1 MEKILACVLAIALLL
16 TMSSCRPNEE
26 SATEKTTLIPAAVE
40 EDAEETS
47 GEQEEA
53 AERSDPDKAGETA
66 MSETQVKPSVPGD
79 QGLTEQSETAVP
91 EEQQNEEEVQQASF
105 TQQHFTLRNG
115 RVIGYWLYT
124 PAGAME
130 NMPLILYR
138 HGGSG
143 KGDDLELVTQ
153 ADSLPQYLQ
162 NGQLAPEAYVLIPQ
176 LPAACRGWEDVQEA
190 LMQLVSAVQ
199 ESYQT
204 DPEGVS
210 LTGHSMGGTGVW
222 QLALRY
228 PDSFG
233 AIAPLSGSVQASA
246 ENVSKLRSLPVWAV
260 VGSED
265 AVVDPSLSLQ
275 MVEALSE
282 QNAQAYITVI
292 EGADHFAVPEETYL
306 SGRFDV
312 IGWLIGGDSLPQEDF
327 LH

>member
-1 MEKILACVLAIALLL
+1 
-16 TMSSCRPNEE
+16 
-26 SATEKTTLIPAAVE
+26 
-40 EDAEETS
+40 
-47 GEQEEA
+47 
-53 AERSDPDKAGETA
+53 

-124 PAGAME
+124 PAGAVE
-130 NMPLILYR
+130 NMPLILYL

-199 ESYQT
+199 ESCQT
-204 DPEGVS
+204 GPGRGEPHRAQHGRHRRVAAGASVS
-210 LTGHSMGGTGVW
+210 GQLLCDCAAERQRTGQRRKCLQAAQSACMGGGW
-222 QLALRY
+222 QR
-228 PDSFG
+228 G
-233 AIAPLSGSVQASA
+233 RGC
-246 ENVSKLRSLPVWAV
+246 RSLPFVADGRGPV
-260 VGSED
+260 RTKCPSIHYRYRRSRPLCGSGGG
-265 AVVDPSLSLQ
+265 LSFGE
-275 MVEALSE
+275 V
-282 QNAQAYITVI
+282 
-292 EGADHFAVPEETYL
+292 
-306 SGRFDV
+306 
-312 IGWLIGGDSLPQEDF
+312 
-327 LH
+327 

>member
-16 TMSSCRPNEE
+16 TMSSCRTNEE

-66 MSETQVKPSVPGD
+66 MSETPVKPSVPGD

-91 EEQQNEEEVQQASF
+91 EKQQNKEEVQQASF

-124 PAGAME
+124 PAGAVE
-130 NMPLILYR
+130 NMPLILYL

-162 NGQLAPEAYVLIPQ
+162 NGQLAPEAYVLILQ
-176 LPAACRGWEDVQEA
+176 LPAGVDAAGQRGAGKLPNRPGRGEPHRAQHGRHRRVAAGASVSGQLLCDCAAERQRTGQRRKCLQAAQSAC
-190 LMQLVSAVQ
+190 
-199 ESYQT
+199 
-204 DPEGVS
+204 
-210 LTGHSMGGTGVW
+210 MGGGW
-222 QLALRY
+222 QR
-228 PDSFG
+228 G
-233 AIAPLSGSVQASA
+233 RGC
-246 ENVSKLRSLPVWAV
+246 RSLPFVADGRGPV
-260 VGSED
+260 RTKCPSIHYRYRRSRPLCGSGGG
-265 AVVDPSLSLQ
+265 LSFGE
-275 MVEALSE
+275 V
-282 QNAQAYITVI
+282 
-292 EGADHFAVPEETYL
+292 
-306 SGRFDV
+306 
-312 IGWLIGGDSLPQEDF
+312 
-327 LH
+327 

>member
-1 MEKILACVLAIALLL
+1 
-16 TMSSCRPNEE
+16 
-26 SATEKTTLIPAAVE
+26 
-40 EDAEETS
+40 
-47 GEQEEA
+47 
-53 AERSDPDKAGETA
+53 
-66 MSETQVKPSVPGD
+66 
-79 QGLTEQSETAVP
+79 
-91 EEQQNEEEVQQASF
+91 
-105 TQQHFTLRNG
+105 
-115 RVIGYWLYT
+115 
-124 PAGAME
+124 
-130 NMPLILYR
+130 MPLILYL

-190 LMQLVSAVQ
+190 LMQLLSAVQ
-199 ESYQT
+199 ESCQT

-228 PDSFG
+228 PDSFC

-265 AVVDPSLSLQ
+265 AVADPFLSVQ

-292 EGADHFAVPEETYL
+292 EGADHFAVPEEAYL
-306 SGRFDV
+306 SGRLDI
-312 IGWLIGGDSLPQEDF
+312 IGWLTGGASLPQEDF